1 MKHIDLQA
9 HEEAVKQFF
18 LALPADAEGSVVEL
32 NGRAVARVLRL
43 QEERVADDGVGARG
57 AAANWTEQ
65 KNARRCALIE
75 LEVDGMLS
83 EEEAIELESLQ
94 GEMLRERQ
102 KLAPVPLA
110 DLRRLHQDLMTK
122 AQEQA
127 NSRRS

>member
-1 MKHIDLQA
+1 M
-9 HEEAVKQFF
+9 
-18 LALPADAEGSVVEL
+18 
-32 NGRAVARVLRL
+32 
-43 QEERVADDGVGARG
+43 RVADAGIALIRGDHQIRLPIGGEIGELVVERRAGARG